1 MKKSMFLVCVMVAV
15 VAFAVS
21 GSFGQAVKKQ
31 IEIVKIEDID
41 NPNAEFTIDLKV
53 DREDATYKIGDPIV
67 FTFKTNKDCRLTLLN
82 KTTSGTVQVIF
93 PNEYHQD
100 DLVKA
105 GTTYRIPAENAKYI
119 FKAKGPAGE
128 DIVKAIAALDQVVLV
143 NPADLK
149 PAGPFQ
155 EAKISEEQLTKQI
168 EIALK
173 PISIK
178 RWAEKEKMI
187 KVVEK

>member
-1 MKKSMFLVCVMVAV
+1 MVMVV
-15 VAFAVS
+15 ISVAVS
-21 GSFGQAVKKQ
+21 GAIAAEKKAEMKQ
-31 IEIVKIEDID
+31 IEIVKIEDIE

-53 DREDATYKIGDPIV
+53 DREDATYKVGDPIV

-82 KTTSGTVQVIF
+82 KTESGVIQVIF
-93 PNEYHQD
+93 PNEHHKD
-100 DLVKA
+100 NLVKA
-105 GTTYRIPAENAKYI
+105 GATYRIPAEDAKYI

-128 DIVKAIAALDQVVLV
+128 DVVKAIAALDQVVLV

-173 PISIK
+173 PIPVK
-178 RWAEKEKMI
+178 RWAEAEKMI